1 MVLNEKGEGELEL
14 WQIAKVRIEEKELLD
29 FWRNI
34 INDLEEENEEIE
46 DTEIDFLIQLRRS
59 APIEWKHNINVNTT
73 LTKYSRFKRVLWAL
87 YRPIENGEIVRI
99 VKEKVKE
106 VIDYIEYDEQLR
118 PKIIKKEV
126 YQEKIIDNRRKL
138 VNFLAQITS
147 DSEEQYQLLYFYCW
161 SKELKEQAVKPH
173 QDIRHVRKRKEKEK
187 KIKKIIELRR
197 KGLSIR
203 KIAEIVGLSK
213 STVQRILSKVEN
225 KND

>member
-1 MVLNEKGEGELEL
+1 MVLDEN
-14 WQIAKVRIEEKELLD
+14 EEKMLEMWQVANLKVKAKELYETWKNLV
-29 FWRNI
+29 
-34 INDLEEENEEIE
+34 EEIEGVNEEIE
-46 DTEIDFLIQLRRS
+46 DVETDFLKQLRQS

-73 LTKYSRFKRVLWAL
+73 LTKYNRFKKVLWAL

-99 VKEKVKE
+99 VKEFE
-106 VIDYIEYDEQLR
+106 
-118 PKIIKKEV
+118 
-126 YQEKIIDNRRKL
+126 EKIIDNRRKL
-138 VNFLAQITS
+138 INFLAQITS

-161 SKELKEQAVKPH
+161 SKELKEHAVKPH
-173 QDIRHVRKRKEKEK
+173 QSIKDVRKRKEKEEKVK
-187 KIKKIIELRR
+187 KVIELRR

>member
-14 WQIAKVRIEEKELLD
+14 WQIAKVKIEEKELLD

-87 YRPIENGEIVRI
+87 YRPIENGEIVRM

-106 VIDYIEYDEQLR
+106 VIECIEYDEQLR

-138 VNFLAQITS
+138 INFLAQITS

-173 QDIRHVRKRKEKEK
+173 QDITTVRKRKEKEEKVK
-187 KIKKIIELRR
+187 KVIELRK
-197 KGLSIR
+197 KGL
-203 KIAEIVGLSK
+203 KIKEIAKIVKLSER
-213 STVQRILSKVEN
+213 TIYRILSKVEN